1 MKFKMIDEYTVRCVL
16 TEDDM
21 IENDIELEDFF
32 HNREKVHNLL
42 EVIMDKAKNEVGYE
56 LNEDVLSMQIMPLPR
71 NGLAI
76 TISGKNDNDVI
87 DIMGKVNELA
97 SITGDDL
104 EDSDKDSNEDSD
116 EDNDGIS
123 RDTESLNDLGLID
136 TEKLIKKAAQKNER
150 AIDGTNPKNG
160 IKIFRFASLNE
171 VEAFCMTMQR
181 PKYVLSH
188 LYKNNIQNCYYLVIE
203 QGRFTIKTFNMVCV
217 MATEFSDLISH
228 QSLSMVFIREHCE
241 LFISKKAI
249 AVMRKIASVN

>member
-1 MKFKMIDEYTVRCVL
+1 MKFKMIDQYTVRCVL

-32 HNREKVHNLL
+32 HNRDKVHNLL

-56 LNEDVLSMQIMPLPR
+56 LNEDVLSMQIMPLPK

-76 TISGKNDNDVI
+76 TISGKNDDDVI
-87 DIMGKVNELA
+87 DIIDKVNDLV
-97 SITGDDL
+97 SMTKDDL
-104 EDSDKDSNEDSD
+104 EDSDKEIDD
-116 EDNDGIS
+116 DNNSIL

-136 TEKLIKKAAQKNER
+136 TQKLIKKAVQKSEK
-150 AIDGTNPKNG
+150 AVDGTIPKDG

-171 VEAFCMTMQR
+171 VEDFCKSMQR

-203 QGRFTIKTFNMVCV
+203 QGRFTAKTFSMVCA
-217 MATEFSDLISH
+217 MAIEFADLISH
-228 QSLSMVFIREHCE
+228 NPLSMVFIKEHCE
-241 LFISKKAI
+241 LFISKNAI
-249 AVMRKIASVN
+249 AVMRKIASDN

>member
-1 MKFKMIDEYTVRCVL
+1 MKFKMIDQYTVRCVL

-87 DIMGKVNELA
+87 DIMGKVNDLVSMA
-97 SITGDDL
+97 KDDL
-104 EDSDKDSNEDSD
+104 EDSDKDSNNE
-116 EDNDGIS
+116 NL
-123 RDTESLNDLGLID
+123 RNTESLNDLGLLD
-136 TEKLIKKAAQKNER
+136 TQKLIKKAVQKSEKVM
-150 AIDGTNPKNG
+150 DGATSKNG

-171 VEAFCMTMQR
+171 VEAFCKSMQR

-203 QGRFTIKTFNMVCV
+203 QGRFTAKTFSMVCA
-217 MATEFSDLISH
+217 MAIEFAELISH
-228 QSLSMVFIREHCE
+228 HPLSMVFIREHCE
-241 LFISKKAI
+241 LFISKNAI
-249 AVMRKIASVN
+249 AIMRKIASVN

>member
-1 MKFKMIDEYTVRCVL
+1 MKFKKIDQYTVRCVL

-56 LNEDVLSMQIMPLPR
+56 LNEDVLSMQIMPLPK

-87 DIMGKVNELA
+87 DIIGKANDLA
-97 SITGDDL
+97 SVSGDELEDEL
-104 EDSDKDSNEDSD
+104 EDSDNNSVLRN
-116 EDNDGIS
+116 
-123 RDTESLNDLGLID
+123 TESLNDLGLID
-136 TEKLIKKAAQKNER
+136 TQELIKKAAQKNEK
-150 AIDGTNPKNG
+150 AIDNTILKNG

-171 VEAFCMTMQR
+171 IEAFCKTMQS

-188 LYKNNIQNCYYLVIE
+188 LYKNNSQNCYYLVIE
-203 QGRFTIKTFNMVCV
+203 QGRFTSKTFNMVCA
-217 MATEFSDLISH
+217 MAVEFGDLISH
-228 QSLSMVFIREHCE
+228 QSLTMVFIREHYE
-241 LFISKKAI
+241 LFISKNAI
-249 AVMRKIASVN
+249 ATMRKIASVK

>member
-1 MKFKMIDEYTVRCVL
+1 MKFKMIDQYTVRCVL

-56 LNEDVLSMQIMPLPR
+56 LNEDVLSMQIMPLPK

-87 DIMGKVNELA
+87 DIIGKANDLA
-97 SITGDDL
+97 SVSGDELEDEL
-104 EDSDKDSNEDSD
+104 EDSDNNSVL
-116 EDNDGIS
+116 

-136 TEKLIKKAAQKNER
+136 TQELIKKAAQKNEK
-150 AIDGTNPKNG
+150 AIDNTILKNG

-171 VEAFCMTMQR
+171 IEAFCKTMQS

-188 LYKNNIQNCYYLVIE
+188 LYKNNSQNCYYLVIE
-203 QGRFTIKTFNMVCV
+203 QGRFTSKTFNMVCA
-217 MATEFSDLISH
+217 MAVEFGDLISH
-228 QSLSMVFIREHCE
+228 QSLTMVFIREHYE
-241 LFISKKAI
+241 LFISKNAI
-249 AVMRKIASVN
+249 ATMRKIASVK

>member
-1 MKFKMIDEYTVRCVL
+1 MKFKKIDQYTVRCVL

-56 LNEDVLSMQIMPLPR
+56 LNEDVLSMQIMPLPK

-87 DIMGKVNELA
+87 DIIGKANDLA
-97 SITGDDL
+97 SVSGDELEDEL
-104 EDSDKDSNEDSD
+104 EDSDNNSVLRN
-116 EDNDGIS
+116 
-123 RDTESLNDLGLID
+123 TESLNDLGLID
-136 TEKLIKKAAQKNER
+136 TQELIKKAAQKNEK
-150 AIDGTNPKNG
+150 AIDNTILKNG

-171 VEAFCMTMQR
+171 IEAFCKTMQS

-188 LYKNNIQNCYYLVIE
+188 LYKNNSQNCYYLVI
-203 QGRFTIKTFNMVCV
+203 
-217 MATEFSDLISH
+217 
-228 QSLSMVFIREHCE
+228 
-241 LFISKKAI
+241 
-249 AVMRKIASVN
+249 

>member
-1 MKFKMIDEYTVRCVL
+1 MKFKKIDQYTVRCVL

-56 LNEDVLSMQIMPLPR
+56 LNEDVLSMQIMPLPK

-87 DIMGKVNELA
+87 DIIGKANDLA
-97 SITGDDL
+97 SVSGDELEDKL
-104 EDSDKDSNEDSD
+104 EDSDNNSVL
-116 EDNDGIS
+116 

-150 AIDGTNPKNG
+150 AIDGINPKNG
-160 IKIFRFASLNE
+160 IKVFRFASLNE

-188 LYKNNIQNCYYLVIE
+188 LYKNNMQNCYYLVIE
-203 QGRFTIKTFNMVCV
+203 QGRFTIKTFNMVCI

>member
-1 MKFKMIDEYTVRCVL
+1 MKFKKIDQYTVRCVL

-56 LNEDVLSMQIMPLPR
+56 LNEDVLSMQIMPLPK

-87 DIMGKVNELA
+87 DIIGKANDLA
-97 SITGDDL
+97 SVSGDELEDEL
-104 EDSDKDSNEDSD
+104 EDSDNNSVL
-116 EDNDGIS
+116 

-136 TEKLIKKAAQKNER
+136 TQELIKKAAQKNEK
-150 AIDGTNPKNG
+150 AIDNTILKNG

-171 VEAFCMTMQR
+171 IEAFCKTMQS

-188 LYKNNIQNCYYLVIE
+188 LYKNNSQNCYYLVIE
-203 QGRFTIKTFNMVCV
+203 QGRFTSKTFNMVCA
-217 MATEFSDLISH
+217 MAVEFGDLISH
-228 QSLSMVFIREHCE
+228 QSLTMVFIREHYE
-241 LFISKKAI
+241 LFISKNAI
-249 AVMRKIASVN
+249 ATMRKIASVK